1 MKTIMLSIMVAAL
14 AGNAFALDRYELDQ
28 RIRALEG
35 KFEAFQATSGKGIA
49 ASTLKDAKGIVLL
62 DRTKAGFVFA
72 YQGGNGVAMVRDHST
87 GAWGPA
93 AFIKANEAS
102 LGVQAGGEQNFYVI
116 LLMDDAA
123 VRRLTESNFKFGG
136 EARGTAGDASGGF
149 AGDVNGRGDY
159 VLVYVDRQG
168 LFGGASLKGG
178 SIAPNTDANRIY
190 YDHFATMRDIL
201 FGNKEQPSDASR
213 DLAATIDKYSVDK
226 YSAANSR
233 PGS

>member
-1 MKTIMLSIMVAAL
+1 MKKIMLSIMVAAL

-35 KFEAFQATSGKGIA
+35 KFEAFQAIPGKGIGP
-49 ASTLKDAKGIVLL
+49 STLKDARGIVLL

-72 YQGGNGVAMVRDHST
+72 YQGGNGIAMVRDQRT

-93 AFIKANEAS
+93 AFVKANEAS

-116 LLMDDAA
+116 LLMDDQS
-123 VRRLTESNFKFGG
+123 VRRLTEANFKFGG
-136 EARGTAGDASGGF
+136 EARGTAGDAHGGI
-149 AGDVNGRGDY
+149 AGDINGRREN

-168 LFGGASLKGG
+168 LFGGAALKGG
-178 SIAPNTDANRIY
+178 SIAPDADANRIY
-190 YDHFATMRDIL
+190 YDHFATVQDIL
-201 FGNKEQPSDASR
+201 FGDKMQPTDAAR
-213 DLAATIDKYSVDK
+213 DLAATLDKYSINK
-226 YSAANSR
+226 YTAANSR

>member
-1 MKTIMLSIMVAAL
+1 MKKIMLSIMVTAL
-14 AGNAFALDRYELDQ
+14 AGTSFALDRYELDQ
-28 RIRALEG
+28 RIHALEG
-35 KFEAFQATSGKGIA
+35 KFEAFQATPGKGIGPNA
-49 ASTLKDAKGIVLL
+49 LKDAKGIVLL

-72 YQGGNGVAMVRDHST
+72 YQGGNGIAMVRDHAT

-102 LGVQAGGEQNFYVI
+102 LGAQVGGEQNFYVL

-136 EARGTAGDASGGF
+136 EARGTAGDASGGV
-149 AGDVNGRGDY
+149 AGDINSRGDF

-168 LFGGASLKGG
+168 LFGGAALKGG
-178 SIAPNTDANRIY
+178 TISPNTDANRIY
-190 YDHFATMRDIL
+190 YDHFATMQDIL
-201 FGNKEQPSDASR
+201 FGNKEQPSDAAQH
-213 DLAATIDKYSVDK
+213 LAATLNKYSVNK
-226 YSAANSR
+226 YTSNSQ

>member
-1 MKTIMLSIMVAAL
+1 MKKIMLSIMVAAL

-35 KFEAFQATSGKGIA
+35 KFEAFQSIPGKGIA
-49 ASTLKDAKGIVLL
+49 ASTLKEARGIVLL

-72 YQGGNGVAMVRDHST
+72 YQGGSGIALVRDRST

-93 AFIKANEAS
+93 AFVKANEAS

-116 LLMDDAA
+116 LLMDDQS
-123 VRRLTESNFKFGG
+123 VRRLTEANFKFGG
-136 EARGTAGDASGGF
+136 EARGTAGDAHGGV
-149 AGDVNGRGDY
+149 AGDINGRREY

-168 LFGGASLKGG
+168 LFGGAALKGG
-178 SIAPNTDANRIY
+178 SIAPDADANRIY
-190 YDHFATMRDIL
+190 YDHFATMQDIL
-201 FGNKEQPSDASR
+201 FGDKKQPTDAAR
-213 DLAATIDKYSVDK
+213 DLAATLDKYSINK

-233 PGS
+233 PRS